1 MAVNVFKQYG
11 IKEVANVYFE
21 ALADDPRANVY
32 KGDIVL
38 FLDSLKVST
47 IETSAQD
54 ASANG
59 GWANP
64 RLVSWDY
71 GKEISVTLE
80 DALVS
85 LESLRFMLGGQ
96 IKKPTATDTV
106 LVRHTDEVVC
116 KTEGKLPLPTD
127 VITGVTMTPT
137 ASATHPIRLINM
149 TTGTRTQLTS
159 GTMSADT
166 DIFFYNHAQGV
177 GSDNGSTT
185 RTGVKPQVGDRVRIF
200 WTEEVSG
207 AETGTQAL
215 EITIDA
221 STFPGSYRVI
231 GDTFIRSRETGRDEA
246 FQFVINNAKV
256 QSSTTITLQADGD
269 PSTFSMTL
277 LAQRAMNEDGKQEM
291 MKLIRYEV
299 AAEGSSGLGDDI
311 GSIGNFPAGN

>member
-32 KGDIVL
+32 EGDIVL

-47 IETSAQD
+47 IETNAQD

-59 GWANP
+59 GWGNP

-96 IKKPTATDTV
+96 IKTPKTEDTV
-106 LVRHTDEVVC
+106 LVRHTDEVIC
-116 KTEGKLPLPTD
+116 KVAGKLPLPTD
-127 VITGVTMTPT
+127 PITGITMVPKAST
-137 ASATHPIRLINM
+137 AHPIRLINM
-149 TTGTRTQLTS
+149 TKGTRTQLTT
-159 GTMSADT
+159 GTMSADA
-166 DIFFYNHAQGV
+166 DIYFYNKAQGV
-177 GSDNGSTT
+177 GSDNGTTT
-185 RTGVKPQVGDRVRIF
+185 RTGVAPEVGDRVRIF
-200 WTEEVSG
+200 WTEEVAG
-207 AETGTQAL
+207 AATGTQAL

-221 STFPGSYRVI
+221 STFPGSYRVV
-231 GDTFIRSRETGRDEA
+231 GDTFIRSKETGRDEA

-277 LAQRAMNEDGKQEM
+277 VAQRATNEDGKQEM

-299 AAEGSSGLGDDI
+299 AAEGDSGIGDDI
-311 GSIGNFPAGN
+311 GSIGNFPTGD